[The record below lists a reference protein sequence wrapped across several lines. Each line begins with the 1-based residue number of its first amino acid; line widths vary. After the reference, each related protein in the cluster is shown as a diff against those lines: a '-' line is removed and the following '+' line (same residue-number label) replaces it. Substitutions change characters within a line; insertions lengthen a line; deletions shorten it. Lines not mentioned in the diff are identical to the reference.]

1 MNLPQI
7 KIYEIDYQFIIDNYT
22 NPKLW
27 DKVWNL
33 FVFKNY
39 IYTIT
44 LSSIDV
50 KKYEISFEIRLESD
64 LDVWDRSK
72 TAFIKYNLKN
82 STIEILKKQIN
93 GTLFTLAEWLEKV
106 VIENSSEY
114 RQMEDSKYSERN
126 LLEEIA
132 KDFLDENN
140 VTNSEIRDVYIDYYV
155 DKNETIY
162 ERLNDL
168 EDEMRYNYLTD
179 LFLIIAECS
188 NDETRKNKV
197 LENQNNEEK
206 IQQILGEVDEYMKY
220 IETEDWTSEMR
231 EKLEAI

>member
-64 LDVWDRSK
+64 LDVWDRNK

>member
-162 ERLNDL
+162 ERLDDL

>member
-64 LDVWDRSK
+64 LDVWDRNK

-140 VTNSEIRDVYIDYYV
+140 VTNNEIRDVYIDYYV

-220 IETEDWTSEMR
+220 IETKDWVDEMR

>member
-22 NPKLW
+22 DPKLW

-33 FVFKNY
+33 FIFKNY
-39 IYTIT
+39 VYTLT

-50 KKYEISFEIRLESD
+50 KKYEINFEIRLESD
-64 LDVWDRSK
+64 LDIWNHNKS
-72 TAFIKYNLKN
+72 TIIKHNLKN

-93 GTLFTLAEWLEKV
+93 GAMFTLAEFLEKEV
-106 VIENSSEY
+106 IGNSFEYKQIEN
-114 RQMEDSKYSERN
+114 SKYSEREY
-126 LLEEIA
+126 LEEIA

-140 VTNSEIRDVYIDYYV
+140 VTNDEIREVYIDYYV
-155 DKNETIY
+155 DNNETIY
-162 ERLNDL
+162 ERLSDL

-179 LFLIIAECS
+179 LFLIIVECS
-188 NDETRKNKV
+188 NDEIRKDKI

-206 IQQILGEVDEYMKY
+206 IQKILDEVDEYMEY
-220 IETEDWTSEMR
+220 IETEDWADEMR
-231 EKLEAI
+231 NKLEEI

>member
-64 LDVWDRSK
+64 LDVWDRNK

-162 ERLNDL
+162 ERLDDL

>member
-50 KKYEISFEIRLESD
+50 KKYEISFEIRLESA
-64 LDVWDRSK
+64 LNVWDRNK

-206 IQQILGEVDEYMKY
+206 IQQILGEVDEYMEY
-220 IETEDWTSEMR
+220 IETKDWVDEMK